1 MDRDSTE
8 RLLLGV
14 ILTAWAARPSR
25 QEFAPPSKWASLA
38 AMRLMPLMLSIIG
51 VSDRSWVRVNDTTY
65 RSSALV

>member
-25 QEFAPPSKWASLA
+25 QEFAPMFAGLRVPTDAS
-38 AMRLMPLMLSIIG
+38 
-51 VSDRSWVRVNDTTY
+51 SDADGAFTT
-65 RSSALV
+65 A